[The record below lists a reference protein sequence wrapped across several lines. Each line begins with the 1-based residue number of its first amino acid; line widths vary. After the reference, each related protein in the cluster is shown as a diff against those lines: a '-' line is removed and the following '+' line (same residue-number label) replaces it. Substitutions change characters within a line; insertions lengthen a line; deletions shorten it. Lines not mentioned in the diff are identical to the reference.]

1 MEALFERRC
10 SNCKNLLLSESGIV
24 CSRTG
29 YRPVFSKDEVFAEK
43 CSLYRNRYFMEE
55 PFAGTLRLGTM
66 EKEEKCRPV
75 IMSEFVKAAVQLGI
89 LRRFDNAVYRLCM
102 HTGAGGKGYVHL
114 DSRMP
119 AVWISQD
126 MDMIRLSELFPDTA
140 FSVTRMTDMAENIQK
155 TCYKKGKKKKHIAEN
170 ITPDQAYAITKT
182 LWG

>member
-114 DSRMP
+114 DSECP
-119 AVWISQD
+119 
-126 MDMIRLSELFPDTA
+126 L
-140 FSVTRMTDMAENIQK
+140 
-155 TCYKKGKKKKHIAEN
+155 YG
-170 ITPDQAYAITKT
+170 
-182 LWG
+182 

>member
-29 YRPVFSKDEVFAEK
+29 YRPVFSKDEVFA
-43 CSLYRNRYFMEE
+43 
-55 PFAGTLRLGTM
+55 
-66 EKEEKCRPV
+66 EKCRPV